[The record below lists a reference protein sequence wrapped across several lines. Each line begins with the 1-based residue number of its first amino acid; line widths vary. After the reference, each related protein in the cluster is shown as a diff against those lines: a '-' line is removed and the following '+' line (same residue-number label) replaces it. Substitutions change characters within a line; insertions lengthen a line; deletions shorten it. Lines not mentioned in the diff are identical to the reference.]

1 MRVTHV
7 FFQLSYAGSGN
18 RGARASERGGAG
30 KKMKT
35 ATKEKKME
43 KEGTKKMMK
52 RSKRGWGSSG

>member
-1 MRVTHV
+1 MHV
-7 FFQLSYAGSGN
+7 FLQLSYAGSGN

-35 ATKEKKME
+35 ATKKEKEK
-43 KEGTKKMMK
+43 KEGTRMMK